1 MRQKAY
7 AGEVVWIIG
16 ASSGIGAALAT
27 QLSSLGARVAI
38 SARRAEALA
47 RVAESSQAE
56 WVLPLDVTD
65 LASIAEAREQL
76 VLKAGRIDRVVFLSG
91 SYSPM
96 NLDNLDLEQVRSIV
110 DINLMGAY
118 NLVHEI
124 YPYLLTQAAG
134 QLSLCASISGYGGL
148 PHSQPYASTK
158 AAMINLTESLRVEAS
173 GTGVDIKLIN
183 PGFVR
188 TPLTDKNDFDM
199 PFIMEPKEAAE
210 RIAGGLKKR
219 GFEIVFPRRF
229 AFILR
234 ILSRLPY
241 WLRFRL
247 MSKGLRKP

>member
-1 MRQKAY
+1 MSQKNY
-7 AGEVVWIIG
+7 LGEVVWIIG
-16 ASSGIGAALAT
+16 ASSGIGAALAVH
-27 QLSSLGARVAI
+27 LSSLGARVAI
-38 SARRAEALA
+38 SARRADVLA
-47 RVAESSQAE
+47 SVAETAKAE
-56 WVLPLDVTD
+56 WVLPLDVTEVS
-65 LASIAEAREQL
+65 SIRRAKEQL
-76 VLKAGRIDRVVFLSG
+76 VESAGQIDRVVFLSG
-91 SYSPM
+91 SYNPM
-96 NLDNLDLEQVRSIV
+96 NLDDLDLEQVRNTV
-110 DINLMGAY
+110 DINLVGAF
-118 NLVHEI
+118 NLIREV
-124 YPYLLTQAAG
+124 YPYLVEQAFG

-199 PFIMEPKEAAE
+199 PFIMEPEAAAE
-210 RIAGGLKKR
+210 RIAKGLKKQ

-229 AFILR
+229 AFMLKL
-234 ILSRLPY
+234 LSRLPY